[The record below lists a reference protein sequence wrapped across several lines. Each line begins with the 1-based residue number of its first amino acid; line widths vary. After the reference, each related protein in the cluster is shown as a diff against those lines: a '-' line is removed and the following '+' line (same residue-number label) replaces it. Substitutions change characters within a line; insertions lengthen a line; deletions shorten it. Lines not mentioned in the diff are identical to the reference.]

1 MNELTAPSDK
11 ATARM
16 PVRSHRH
23 RFRVI
28 YGDTDRMGVV
38 YYANYLRFFEAG
50 RTELLRAAGIDY
62 RQMEAEGALL
72 PVAEAHAKYRAPA
85 GYDDE
90 LELET
95 AVAHVGTS
103 SIRIRYELR
112 RVSDGVL
119 IATGETKHACVNADG
134 RVIRMPEFVRE
145 RLEAEWS

>member
-1 MNELTAPSDK
+1 MNELTPPRDNV
-11 ATARM
+11 RGRE

-95 AVAHVGTS
+95 AVAQIGTS

-112 RVSDGVL
+112 RVADGAL
-119 IATGETKHACVNADG
+119 IATGETKHACVNAAG
-134 RVIRMPEFVRE
+134 RVIRMPAFVRE
-145 RLEAEWS
+145 RLEAPWS

>member
-1 MNELTAPSDK
+1 MNELTAPADG
-11 ATARM
+11 ATGRM
-16 PVRSHRH
+16 RVRSNRH

-28 YGDTDRMGVV
+28 YGDTDQMGVV

-62 RQMEAEGALL
+62 RRMEEEGALL
-72 PVAEAHAKYRAPA
+72 PVAEAHARYRSPA
-85 GYDDE
+85 QYDDE

-95 AVAHVGTS
+95 SVAQLGTS

-112 RVSDGVL
+112 RVNDDRL
-119 IATGETKHACVNADG
+119 IATGETRHACVDRDG

-145 RLEAEWS
+145 RLGDEW

>member
-1 MNELTAPSDK
+1 
-11 ATARM
+11 
-16 PVRSHRH
+16 
-23 RFRVI
+23 VI

-62 RQMEAEGALL
+62 RKMEAEGALL

-95 AVAHVGTS
+95 IVSHVGTS

-112 RVSDGVL
+112 RVSDEVL
-119 IATGETKHACVNADG
+119 VATGETKHACVNVDG
-134 RVIRMPEFVRE
+134 RVIRMPEFVRQ